1 MRIPTRP
8 SLPGNG
14 LLSPAFG
21 KRDGV
26 RGGKAAETNSRIR
39 FLPPFPDPL
48 TSGAARSSREA

>member
-21 KRDGV
+21 NELR
-26 RGGKAAETNSRIR
+26 RAGGEGGRNQFKNSVPAAFS
-39 FLPPFPDPL
+39 
-48 TSGAARSSREA
+48 